1 MNLSSDD
8 YVFWWYHYI
17 SMDCQLL
24 RTSSGLRA
32 LNSSWTYFSLHLT
45 SIFICA
51 VPDTLGTPTWHLWYV
66 SPPLPPNP
74 RFVNWRGSLNCFCSL
89 WVDSWGLFVFQAW
102 SRQTSEQFPQAEC
115 STTSAKPT
123 SGNRSPLHYG
133 EYLLICETNMFDFK
147 LLWVFPSIVCLM
159 SLPTLPFWC
168 LAHRFNNSNLQGQR
182 P

>member
-24 RTSSGLRA
+24 RTSTGLRA
-32 LNSSWTYFSLHLT
+32 LNSSWTYFYLHLT
-45 SIFICA
+45 SIFTCA

-74 RFVNWRGSLNCFCSL
+74 RFVNWS
-89 WVDSWGLFVFQAW
+89 VFVAYGWTHEVCLYFRPGAGRTVNNFRRRNAPPLLQNRQVAAAPLYTTVSTCWYVEPICLISSHFQFFLAL
-102 SRQTSEQFPQAEC
+102 C
-115 STTSAKPT
+115 V
-123 SGNRSPLHYG
+123 LCC
-133 EYLLICETNMFDFK
+133 YLLF
-147 LLWVFPSIVCLM
+147 
-159 SLPTLPFWC
+159 LPLWC
-168 LAHRFNNSNLQGQR
+168 LHHRFNNNNLRGQR